1 MGDDELNRFL
11 LDHSERLA
19 RLELLLKAVI
29 ARLDGRVQEDTPLT
43 LEELIETLAPRLGP
57 DEKDKTDG

>member
-1 MGDDELNRFL
+1 MGDDELKRFL